1 MGTKT
6 SVISEILQFRRNV
19 VKGGMLLVDYVDI
32 KKELKTKIKVERDM
46 RIKRLRQMYL
56 DKKILS
62 EDFEDMKSLIEEVA
76 NKYIK
81 ILVAC

>member
-32 KKELKTKIKVERDM
+32 KKELKTKIKVERDI

-62 EDFEDMKSLIEEVA
+62 EDFEDMKLLIEEVA